1 MLPYNLN
8 TGCCNDRVFRK
19 GIFCMS
25 ELAEKI
31 YTWFQ
36 SHAQYNFSR
45 DSYVKTLESAA
56 IKELVKN
63 GYIRVTARS
72 IGYICAEIL

>member
-1 MLPYNLN
+1 
-8 TGCCNDRVFRK
+8 
-19 GIFCMS
+19 MS

-36 SHAQYNFSR
+36 SHPQYNFSR
-45 DSYVKTLESAA
+45 DLSVKALEESA

-63 GYIRVTARS
+63 DYIRVTARAL
-72 IGYICAEIL
+72 GYICAEIL

>member
-1 MLPYNLN
+1 
-8 TGCCNDRVFRK
+8 
-19 GIFCMS
+19 MS

-36 SHAQYNFSR
+36 SHPQYNFSR
-45 DSYVKTLESAA
+45 DLSVKALEDSA

-63 GYIRVTARS
+63 SYIRVTARAL
-72 IGYICAEIL
+72 GYICAEIL

>member
-1 MLPYNLN
+1 
-8 TGCCNDRVFRK
+8 
-19 GIFCMS
+19 MS

-36 SHAQYNFSR
+36 SHPQYNFSR
-45 DSYVKTLESAA
+45 DLSVKALEDSA

-63 GYIRVTARS
+63 DYIRVTARAL
-72 IGYICAEIL
+72 GYICAKIL

>member
-1 MLPYNLN
+1 
-8 TGCCNDRVFRK
+8 
-19 GIFCMS
+19 MS

-36 SHAQYNFSR
+36 SHPQYNFSR
-45 DSYVKTLESAA
+45 DLSVKALEDSA

-63 GYIRVTARS
+63 GYIRVTARAL
-72 IGYICAEIL
+72 GYICAEIL

>member
-1 MLPYNLN
+1 
-8 TGCCNDRVFRK
+8 
-19 GIFCMS
+19 MS

-36 SHAQYNFSR
+36 SHPQYNFSR
-45 DSYVKTLESAA
+45 DLSVKALEDSA

-63 GYIRVTARS
+63 DYIRVTARAL
-72 IGYICAEIL
+72 GYTCAEIL